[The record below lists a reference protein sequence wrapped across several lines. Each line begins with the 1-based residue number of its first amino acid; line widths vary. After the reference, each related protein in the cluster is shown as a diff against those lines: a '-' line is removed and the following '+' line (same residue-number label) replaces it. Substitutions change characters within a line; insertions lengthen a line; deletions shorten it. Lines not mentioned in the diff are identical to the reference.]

1 MTEIK
6 NIINKTTFAEKI
18 VTILG
23 ILTLIYI
30 QLTTDSSFIA
40 LTTACLGIAY
50 VLLVKYKS
58 KHAMTIGAI
67 QCALYAILA
76 FQNRVFGD
84 VILNTYNVCFLTYGY
99 FQWSKNSNGDEVE
112 TRKLTKKQLII
123 LIAATIGIYS
133 IMTLIL
139 TKLQSYNPYLD
150 AFNTTFSCIAMF
162 LCTTRFSAQW
172 FYWNCTNISSLIL
185 YTSLW
190 ISGSNVLPMAIMF
203 SLYLLNS
210 LHATYIWY
218 KK

>member
-1 MTEIK
+1 
-6 NIINKTTFAEKI
+6 
-18 VTILG
+18 
-23 ILTLIYI
+23 
-30 QLTTDSSFIA
+30 
-40 LTTACLGIAY
+40 
-50 VLLVKYKS
+50 
-58 KHAMTIGAI
+58 MTIGAI

-139 TKLQSYNPYLD
+139 IKLQSYNPYLD